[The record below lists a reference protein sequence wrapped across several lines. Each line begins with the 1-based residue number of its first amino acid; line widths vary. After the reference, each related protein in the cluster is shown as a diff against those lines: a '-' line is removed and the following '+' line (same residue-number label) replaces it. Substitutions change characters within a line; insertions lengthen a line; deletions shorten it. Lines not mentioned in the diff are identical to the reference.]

1 MRTTLAYL
9 LLAFASLTAQGAAL
23 SADPVPAPPVAPVS
37 AQPPCYP
44 SSVGGTGSPYV
55 VGITVDGGYIGWW
68 CPIDGGWEPFVLVS
82 LPGYVIKHP
91 PFNPDVLKLAKAYWD
106 ENVRDLEMTPELVV
120 LSQLASNALV
130 GVKPAAVTWVVAKN
144 GDKTTRPSFAV
155 VNGVRSFSSKTTVAV
170 GAPCDMSTKLVEG
183 AVTFGGV
190 GPSLVAV
197 CSKNP

>member
-23 SADPVPAPPVAPVS
+23 SADPVPAPPVDPVS

-44 SSVGGTGSPYV
+44 LSVGGTGSPYV

-82 LPGYVIKHP
+82 PPGYVIKHP

-106 ENVRDLEMTPELVV
+106 ANVRDRDRVDSDAEMA
-120 LSQLASNALV
+120 QLAANALALI
-130 GVKPAAVTWVVAKN
+130 KPSAPAWVVAKN
-144 GDKTTRPSFAV
+144 GDKTTRPAFAV
-155 VNGVRSFSSKTTVAV
+155 TNGKRSFSSKSTVAV
-170 GAPCDMSTKLVEG
+170 GSACDPSLKIVEG
-183 AVTFGGV
+183 SITYMGV